1 MAYSDMQKAMA
12 LEIVARNKGVLDAF
26 AMQSIRETLGVPDL
40 KDQNVRY
47 WMKTQ
52 KVLTTQKTES
62 KPGATDKASE
72 PLSVREAVA
81 QKLDEKLEAAA
92 HLFVDHAVKP
102 DTLEKLGGQQAMTS
116 AAIAI
121 DKMRLL
127 RDLPTEII
135 GAAPE
140 LTELANFF
148 REEGIEM
155 SSAIRK
161 WRERL
166 QAKKASTKAG
176 QAAVSNE

>member
-1 MAYSDMQKAMA
+1 MAYSDEGKRRACA
-12 LEIVARNKGVLDAF
+12 LVKRNKGVIDDVLVETIRVALDAPKLSRTNIWRWWQHYQNMTVNS
-26 AMQSIRETLGVPDL
+26 ATNATEKGDQLLPVDDRELDVMFEDAARKFVTHALREEL
-40 KDQNVRY
+40 LIWTSAKD
-47 WMKTQ
+47 
-52 KVLTTQKTES
+52 
-62 KPGATDKASE
+62 
-72 PLSVREAVA
+72 
-81 QKLDEKLEAAA
+81 
-92 HLFVDHAVKP
+92 
-102 DTLEKLGGQQAMTS
+102 AMT
-116 AAIAI
+116 AAGIAI